1 MEFLIKNIIK
11 RMEDMK
17 EKEGKEVFSS
27 GRATVELDPE
37 KHNENYCAK
46 RKRNKNGCC

>member
-1 MEFLIKNIIK
+1 MEFLIKAIIK

-37 KHNENYCAK
+37 KHNQTSNTK
-46 RKRNKNGCC
+46 RKKDEGCC